1 MRLLPNT
8 QVFPADPQVLKQTGA
23 LQGLSHRGTPF
34 GEDGYYIPFG
44 YDGVP
49 LSHHILTTDGI
60 LGRDT
65 LAETPP
71 PPLAATWNR
80 IRPTGE
86 HESRSAAL
94 HQDIPFNLMLTTS
107 QWDQP

>member
-1 MRLLPNT
+1 M
-8 QVFPADPQVLKQTGA
+8 D
-23 LQGLSHRGTPF
+23 GLWHRGTPF
-34 GEDGYYIPFG
+34 GDDGYYIPFG

-71 PPLAATWNR
+71 NPLAASWNR

-94 HQDIPFNLMLTTS
+94 HPDISFNLMVTTS
-107 QWDQP
+107 QGDQP